1 MPPAIEPLGQQ
12 HDRAVFACGAAPL
25 DRYLQQ
31 QAGQDLRNKVS
42 AVFVLCRPGST
53 AVLGYYTLSA
63 AVIAPSELEPTVQ
76 KRLPRYAALPAVLLG
91 RLAVDQRQQGR
102 GYGKLLLID
111 ALQRSRRIQSQ
122 VGAVAVTVVAKDDAA
137 RSFYER
143 YGFTRFVHHEY
154 QLYLPMKTVEQL
166 FPAGEA

>member
-12 HDRAVFACGAAPL
+12 HDRAAFACGAAPL

-42 AVFVLCRPGST
+42 AVFVLCLPGST

-63 AVIAPSELEPTVQ
+63 SVIAPSDLEPVLQ

-102 GYGKLLLID
+102 GYGKVLLID
-111 ALQRSRRIQSQ
+111 ALQRSLRIQSQ
-122 VGAVAVTVVAKDDAA
+122 VGAVAVTVDAKDDAA